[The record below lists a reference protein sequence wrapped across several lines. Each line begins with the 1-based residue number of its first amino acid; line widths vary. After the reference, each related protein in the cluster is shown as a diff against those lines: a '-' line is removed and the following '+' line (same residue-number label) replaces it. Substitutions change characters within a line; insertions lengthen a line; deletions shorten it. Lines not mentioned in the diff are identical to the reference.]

1 MRPSLC
7 GVGLCEALAAK
18 SNLDSRKLIPFA
30 VKGPVADS
38 PRKGSVYPISHRT
51 LGQARSAVGDVH
63 RGVAKTEIMFK
74 RDTSGRWI
82 CTCGKLVDE
91 HSREELSKCVE
102 ENNTIIVD
110 GEIVITMKTVTH
122 KTEQTERENRK
133 D

>member
-1 MRPSLC
+1 MHRVARDATPLRKIVKRLSLMR
-7 GVGLCEALAAK
+7 GDAAG
-18 SNLDSRKLIPFA
+18 SRVRKRY
-30 VKGPVADS
+30 S

-110 GEIVITMKTVTH
+110 GEIVITND
-122 KTEQTERENRK
+122 NR
-133 D
+133 DP